1 MKTGDLVKLKYIMF
15 WHLKNNPYL
24 DYTEEPFLVL
34 SRDNITQI
42 RLLDPRSN
50 RRFNALVES
59 FEVVGESG

>member
-1 MKTGDLVKLKYIMF
+1 MF
-15 WHLKNNPYL
+15 WHLKNTPYL

-59 FEVVGESG
+59 FEVVGEGG

>member
-59 FEVVGESG
+59 FEVVGEGG